1 MEGAYGDI
9 NQVKVIDNFLDEE
22 NYSKLVQFIDK
33 HHDGYE
39 EATYRPTRWIPGHK
53 SIGEA
58 ANTSW
63 FWTMPVTD
71 VFYFSTTLLQVINKK
86 LKQEHTLER
95 VYFNG
100 MSFGQNAEFHLD
112 DTRDEARTLLLY
124 VLPCYKWEW
133 GGHTMFLDEQHKDFS
148 VAPCPNRATYFPAR
162 ILHKA
167 FSFVENS
174 APLRVSLAFK
184 LTKKN

>member
-33 HHDGYE
+33 HHD
-39 EATYRPTRWIPGHK
+39 
-53 SIGEA
+53 EA

-100 MSFGQNAEFHLD
+100 MSFGQNAEFHWD
-112 DTRDEARTLLLY
+112 DTRDEASTLLLY

>member
-100 MSFGQNAEFHLD
+100 MSFGQNAEFHWD
-112 DTRDEARTLLLY
+112 DTRDEARTS
-124 VLPCYKWEW
+124 CYTSSLVISGSGEV
-133 GGHTMFLDEQHKDFS
+133 TRCFLTNSIRIFGSS
-148 VAPCPNRATYFPAR
+148 VPQ
-162 ILHKA
+162 
-167 FSFVENS
+167 
-174 APLRVSLAFK
+174 
-184 LTKKN
+184 